1 MVTQRIKAL
10 VFQESSDQQEEQQRF
25 LAADVTASRTAGG
38 ILRGSWRSFCPERSS
53 FSSGD
58 HGEISMSTSDELLA
72 EDAGLC

>member
-38 ILRGSWRSFCPERSS
+38 SWRSFCPERSS